1 MGKTGTTK
9 SVEITGR
16 DLQLLHML
24 KAAGWLTTRQIQRRF
39 FPGKSA
45 NAVCKR
51 LRKLVAGK
59 YLGIVRRSSTECA
72 LYRLASQG
80 KLALSE
86 YLNLEPEE
94 ITIPTQLP
102 RKLNHFMG
110 INDLRLA
117 FEQLNGE
124 RGVKLVSFFSERE
137 LCLYRHDSA
146 RYLNVLPRLLQS
158 YRIIPDVLARIRI
171 TNQGGARDMDVA
183 IEFDAGTEHTG
194 FFGKTKV
201 VRYALLAAKHQN
213 WLEEFKVL
221 TFTVSIRRIVNL
233 MRQVVTHRASPHLF
247 YFAPAHEIEG
257 PGWETRELFLDPYHF
272 FIPVRQGNRTDT
284 VEREL
289 EGRDIPRYTLA
300 GLPTTSPHRVS
311 PRGDSQESD

>member
-1 MGKTGTTK
+1 MGKTGTTR

-16 DLQLLHML
+16 DLQLLQTL
-24 KAAGWLTTRQIQRRF
+24 KAAGWLTTRQIQNHF

-72 LYRLASQG
+72 FYRLASQG

-94 ITIPTQLP
+94 ITITTQLP

-117 FEQLNGE
+117 FGQLNGE
-124 RGVKLVSFFSERE
+124 RGVKLVSFISERE
-137 LCLYRHDSA
+137 LSLYRHDPAENS
-146 RYLNVLPRLLQS
+146 NVLPRLLQS
-158 YRIIPDVLARIRI
+158 YRIIPDALARIRI
-171 TNQGGARDMDVA
+171 TNQEGARDIDVA

-201 VRYALLAAKHQN
+201 VQYALLAAKHQH
-213 WLEEFKVL
+213 WFEEFKVL
-221 TFTVSIRRIVNL
+221 TFTLSIRRIVSL

-247 YFAPAHEIEG
+247 YFAPAHELEG
-257 PGWETRELFLDPYHF
+257 PGWETRELFLDPYDF
-272 FIPVRQGNRTDT
+272 FIPVRRGDRADA

-289 EGRDIPRYTLA
+289 EGRAILRYVLA
-300 GLPTTSPHRVS
+300 GLPASSPHRVS
-311 PRGDSQESD
+311 PRGDGQETD